1 MGINDNKDI
10 ENDYKQTKNNQKVTK
25 NKQACRL
32 IILCLFQSLGVLLY
46 LWGVE
51 LLNVCVQGPIVS

>member
-1 MGINDNKDI
+1 MTTNRHKMGINDNKDI

-32 IILCLFQSLGVLLY
+32 IILCLFRSLGVLLY
-46 LWGVE
+46 L
-51 LLNVCVQGPIVS
+51 